1 MSRLQQA
8 EETLQVALLTVRVEQ
23 DEVYR
28 IREAASDQPW
38 AIVPADFENYFSAV
52 KRPHLQSETLGCGAA
67 IAVIDL
73 DGDSDAALATAEFLL
88 QVFSHKI
95 AIIGLS
101 TSMQSELLLRA
112 MRAGCC
118 EVLSKPLDPSHL
130 TSALTRLEQRWSNTL
145 ARQQKSGKIL
155 SFFGAKGG
163 VGTTTLAV
171 HLAIY
176 LASVCKKKVILI
188 DSHEQLGHVC
198 LYLGLD
204 GNRYHFDELIRNVN
218 RLDQDLLRGFTAKHA
233 SGVDVLSSPDVL
245 SDRQTPSTNSI
256 RQTLEFLSVAYDFV
270 LLDCELPFD
279 EISFTAVNLSTYAY
293 LVTGPELTSIR
304 DLSRC
309 VDRLIQHDQPTEKL
323 QVVINRYST
332 RQALSIE
339 QIEKAVRLPVSITI
353 GNHYRDL
360 TQFITMGEPVAPD
373 QKSEFASQVLRWAT
387 SLCGTPGVV
396 SPQTPKKRFAL
407 WS

>member
-1 MSRLQQA
+1 MNRVQQT
-8 EETLQVALLTVRVEQ
+8 EETLQVALLTVGLEQ
-23 DEVYR
+23 DDVYR
-28 IREAASDQPW
+28 IREAASDKPW
-38 AIVPADFENYFSAV
+38 TILPADFENYFSAV

-73 DGDSDAALATAEFLL
+73 DGDADAALETAEFLL

-95 AIIGLS
+95 AMIGLS

-130 TSALTRLEQRWSNTL
+130 ASALSRLEQRWSNTL
-145 ARQQKSGKIL
+145 ARPQKSGKIL

-188 DSHEQLGHVC
+188 DSHAQLGHVC

-218 RLDQDLLRGFTAKHA
+218 RLDQDLLRGFTAKHG

-245 SDRQTPSTNSI
+245 SDRQTPSTSSI

-279 EISFTAVNLSTYAY
+279 EITFTAVSLSTYAY

-323 QVVINRYST
+323 QVVINRYSP

-387 SLCGTPGVV
+387 SLCGTREAASLPA
-396 SPQTPKKRFAL
+396 PRKRFAL